1 MFKGY
6 VWTFFHLLNEL
17 FSLLIELKYDLIVL
31 LRLVLNLWCP
41 CFNFLSARIKKKLP
55 LCLD

>member
-31 LRLVLNLWCP
+31 LRLVLNL
-41 CFNFLSARIKKKLP
+41 
-55 LCLD
+55 